1 MTIVSCCFRIAVWA
15 ALLLWPLQA
24 ARAEEPFVHA
34 LAWGAKPAYGPDF
47 KHFGYVNPSAPRG
60 GVLSLD
66 GFGSFD
72 KLNPFTLKGMV
83 AAGVG
88 PLLFDTLTEQ
98 SDDEP
103 FSVYGLLAQSMH
115 FAPDGLSITFKL
127 DPRATFSDGS
137 PVLAAD
143 VKHSFDMLM
152 SKQGHPRFKNLYGD
166 VKAVSLPDER
176 TIRFEFKRKNHE
188 LHMIL
193 GSLPVFSRK
202 WGAGKPFDQIIQD
215 VPIASG
221 PYALEKADWGKSIAY
236 KRRADYW
243 ANDLPVRRGMFNFDR
258 IQYTYFKDEVARL
271 EGFKAGQFDWIAENS
286 AKNWARGHVGPKYR
300 SGEIRKEEFV
310 HSNSA
315 GIQGFAMNTR
325 RPLFA
330 DRRVRLALAQAFDF
344 EWMNRQVFYGQYA
357 RSPSYF
363 TNSEMQARGRPGP
376 DELALLEPLRDKL
389 LPEVFNDAP
398 DPPDTVAPAT
408 LRDNLRR
415 ALALLR
421 EAGWTVADDGLL
433 RNAKGEPFAF
443 EVLSYS
449 KALERI
455 AVPWVRNLEKL
466 GIQARLRVT
475 DPVLFQKRLDE
486 FDFDVTVVSMPA
498 SQTPGN
504 ELLERFSS
512 ASADEK
518 GSDNA
523 PGIKDPAVDALIK
536 SLLASGSRDELVAA
550 SRALDRVLRNGWYL
564 VPHFY
569 APRHRVAHR
578 DILAHPDVLPKYYT
592 APMWA
597 LKTWWRVPQGA
608 APRAQAAGAS
618 VAPASAVA
626 STPAPTTPGAR

>member
-1 MTIVSCCFRIAVWA
+1 MTIVSCCLRIAACAV
-15 ALLLWPLQA
+15 LLLGQA
-24 ARAEEPFVHA
+24 SFVRAEDSFVPA
-34 LAWGAKPAYGPDF
+34 MAWGAQPAYGPDF
-47 KHFGYVNPSAPRG
+47 RHFSYVNPNAPRG
-60 GVLSLD
+60 GVLALD

-72 KLNPFTLKGMV
+72 KLNPFTLKGIV

-88 PLLFDTLTEQ
+88 MLMFDTLTEQ

-103 FSVYGLLAQSMH
+103 FTVYGLLAQSMS
-115 FAPDGLSITFKL
+115 FAPDGLSITFRL
-127 DPRATFSDGS
+127 NPRATFSNGD

-152 SKQGHPRFKNLYGD
+152 SKQGHPRFKNLFGD
-166 VKAVSLPDER
+166 VKSVSTPDER
-176 TIRFEFKRKNHE
+176 SIRFDFKRKNHE

-215 VPIASG
+215 TPIASG
-221 PYALEKADWGKSIAY
+221 PYALERADWGKSIAY

-243 ANDLPVRRGMFNFDR
+243 ANELPVRRGMFNFDR
-258 IQYTYFKDEVARL
+258 ITYTYFKDEVARL

-300 SGEIRKEEFV
+300 SGEIRREEFV
-310 HSNSA
+310 HANSA
-315 GIQGFAMNTR
+315 GLQGFVMNTR
-325 RPLFA
+325 RGPFA

-363 TNSEMQARGRPGP
+363 TNSDMQARGRPGP
-376 DELALLEPLRDKL
+376 DELALLEPLRDQL
-389 LPEVFNDAP
+389 SPEVFGDAP
-398 DPPDTVAPAT
+398 EPPDTVAPAT

-433 RNAKGEPFAF
+433 RNAKGEAFSF

-466 GIQARLRVT
+466 GIRARLRVT

-486 FDFDVTVVSMPA
+486 FDFDVTVVSLPA

-504 ELLERFSS
+504 ELQERFSS
-512 ASADEK
+512 SSADEK

-523 PGIKDPAVDALIK
+523 AGIKDPAVDAIIK
-536 SLLASGSRDELVAA
+536 SLLASGSRAELVGA
-550 SRALDRVLRNGWYL
+550 SRALDRVLRHGWYL

-569 APRHRVAHR
+569 APRHRVAYR
-578 DILAHPDVLPKYYT
+578 DTLAYPGTLPKYYT
-592 APMWA
+592 PATWVV
-597 LKTWWRVPQGA
+597 KTWWRKPEGAGVA
-608 APRAQAAGAS
+608 APAG
-618 VAPASAVA
+618 
-626 STPAPTTPGAR
+626 R

>member
-1 MTIVSCCFRIAVWA
+1 
-15 ALLLWPLQA
+15 
-24 ARAEEPFVHA
+24 
-34 LAWGAKPAYGPDF
+34 
-47 KHFGYVNPSAPRG
+47 
-60 GVLSLD
+60 
-66 GFGSFD
+66 
-72 KLNPFTLKGMV
+72 
-83 AAGVG
+83 
-88 PLLFDTLTEQ
+88 
-98 SDDEP
+98 
-103 FSVYGLLAQSMH
+103 
-115 FAPDGLSITFKL
+115 
-127 DPRATFSDGS
+127 
-137 PVLAAD
+137 
-143 VKHSFDMLM
+143 
-152 SKQGHPRFKNLYGD
+152 
-166 VKAVSLPDER
+166 
-176 TIRFEFKRKNHE
+176 
-188 LHMIL
+188 
-193 GSLPVFSRK
+193 
-202 WGAGKPFDQIIQD
+202 
-215 VPIASG
+215 
-221 PYALEKADWGKSIAY
+221 
-236 KRRADYW
+236 
-243 ANDLPVRRGMFNFDR
+243 MFNFDR

-300 SGEIRKEEFV
+300 SGEIRKEEFA

-325 RPLFA
+325 RALFA

-455 AVPWVRNLEKL
+455 AVPWVRNLEKM

-523 PGIKDPAVDALIK
+523 PGIKDPAVDALMK
-536 SLLASGSRDELVAA
+536 SLLASSSRDELVAA
-550 SRALDRVLRNGWYL
+550 SRALDRVLRHGWYL

-578 DILAHPDVLPKYYT
+578 DVLAHPSVLPKYYT

-597 LKTWWRVPQGA
+597 LKTWWRVPEGTAQRVGA
-608 APRAQAAGAS
+608 PGSAA
-618 VAPASAVA
+618 VPATTA
-626 STPAPTTPGAR
+626 STPAGAR